1 MNTTLPTKLL
11 AFVLSLMLTAVA
23 AAQTSAFASYYNN
36 RGLAR
41 EAKGDLDGAIA
52 DFNRAIELDPKLAIS
67 YHNRGLAQK
76 AKGDQDGAIPNYNN
90 RGITKE
96 GKGDHDGAIADYSR
110 AIELDPKLAIFCVDG
125 TIADY
130 NRAIELD
137 PKQPK
142 AYINRG
148 FAKQAKGDVDSAIAD
163 YNRALELAAKLAKP

>member
-23 AAQTSAFASYYNN
+23 AAQTSAFAPYYNN

-41 EAKGDLDGAIA
+41 EAKGDHDGAIADYNRAIDLNPKYAGAYNNRGLAKQAKGDLDGAIA
-52 DFNRAIELDPKLAIS
+52 DYNCAIELCPKQPRA
-67 YHNRGLAQK
+67 YMNRGF
-76 AKGDQDGAIPNYNN
+76 AKQA
-90 RGITKE
+90 
-96 GKGDHDGAIADYSR
+96 KGDHDGAIADYNR
-110 AIELDPKLAIFCVDG
+110 AIELAAKLAIFCVDG

-163 YNRALELAAKLAKP
+163 

>member
-11 AFVLSLMLTAVA
+11 GLVLSLMLPAVA
-23 AAQTSAFASYYNN
+23 AAQTSAFADDYNS
-36 RGLAR
+36 RGLAK
-41 EAKGDLDGAIA
+41 EA
-52 DFNRAIELDPKLAIS
+52 
-67 YHNRGLAQK
+67 
-76 AKGDQDGAIPNYNN
+76 
-90 RGITKE
+90 
-96 GKGDHDGAIADYSR
+96 KGDHDGAIADYSR
-110 AIELDPKLAIFCVDG
+110 AIELDPEVHSLYYLRGLAKEAKGDLDG

-148 FAKQAKGDVDSAIAD
+148 FAKQAKGDVDGATID